1 MEAQNIIVLK
11 YLLPLETKEDTNT
24 NNISQLTSMSSLSF
38 CLSAAWGP
46 PPSCKAV
53 CWHCNWEIT
62 SLSCCSSRLKSAT
75 RSVNLQWSQ
84 SQLYPGTSL
93 FRCYGNRDYW
103 LEGKSLCSHVHP
115 QNTSLMAL
123 YIVASTLAPFPTSS
137 FRTRLLSVLEITIVH
152 TWVESSQMWSHLVWY
167 VHIHNVIIAYAYLCI
182 STFASPRFIWSR
194 VCSNSPVIIKEILY
208 SCMYVAHRPHYLI
221 YCQLS
226 SKQIKEN
233 IENGRYMYVLSNYTR
248 STLCHTVLDGGLLV
262 WPRVR
267 LGTNPRLSGNRLGLF
282 CHVQPAERA
291 RSQIN
296 ISSSPI
302 PLIRVIRYVM
312 GTGIPSIPVP
322 STYGHA
328 HAHIHS
334 GSRDPALA
342 ALALKKLF

>member
-93 FRCYGNRDYW
+93 FRCYGSRDYW

-123 YIVASTLAPFPTSS
+123 YIVASTLAPFPTFKFQDKATFSTWDHHCTHMGGELTDVIS
-137 FRTRLLSVLEITIVH
+137 LGLIRTH
-152 TWVESSQMWSHLVWY
+152 TQCHYS
-167 VHIHNVIIAYAYLCI
+167 LCI
-182 STFASPRFIWSR
+182 P
-194 VCSNSPVIIKEILY
+194 LY
-208 SCMYVAHRPHYLI
+208 FNLCIPKIHLI
-221 YCQLS
+221 
-226 SKQIKEN
+226 
-233 IENGRYMYVLSNYTR
+233 
-248 STLCHTVLDGGLLV
+248 
-262 WPRVR
+262 
-267 LGTNPRLSGNRLGLF
+267 TNKR
-282 CHVQPAERA
+282 
-291 RSQIN
+291 
-296 ISSSPI
+296 
-302 PLIRVIRYVM
+302 
-312 GTGIPSIPVP
+312 
-322 STYGHA
+322 
-328 HAHIHS
+328 
-334 GSRDPALA
+334 
-342 ALALKKLF
+342 